1 MGWRQTAW
9 GSLAH
14 TTEIGQR
21 PLPRGQGLCVLREWE
36 AEEGK
41 EGIGVTAV
49 VA

>member
-1 MGWRQTAW
+1 MYGFR
-9 GSLAH
+9 
-14 TTEIGQR
+14 
-21 PLPRGQGLCVLREWE
+21 QGLCVLREWE

>member
-1 MGWRQTAW
+1 MLAADVHANDMHVHIFRQVA
-9 GSLAH
+9 SEYH
-14 TTEIGQR
+14 
-21 PLPRGQGLCVLREWE
+21 QGLCVLREWE

>member
-1 MGWRQTAW
+1 MHAGVK
-9 GSLAH
+9 
-14 TTEIGQR
+14 
-21 PLPRGQGLCVLREWE
+21 QGLCVLREWE

>member
-1 MGWRQTAW
+1 MISYAM
-9 GSLAH
+9 
-14 TTEIGQR
+14 
-21 PLPRGQGLCVLREWE
+21 QGLCVLREWE

>member
-1 MGWRQTAW
+1 MAQMKSPEGITW
-9 GSLAH
+9 
-14 TTEIGQR
+14 
-21 PLPRGQGLCVLREWE
+21 QGLCVLREWE